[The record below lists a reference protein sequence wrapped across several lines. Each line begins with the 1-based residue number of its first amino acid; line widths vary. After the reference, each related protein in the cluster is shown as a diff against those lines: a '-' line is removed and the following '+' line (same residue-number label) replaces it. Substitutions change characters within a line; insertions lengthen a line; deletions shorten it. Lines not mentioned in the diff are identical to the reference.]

1 MSYEHDRIGKVDEW
15 LMDQAIEAVEEHVLE
30 HFGAEEL
37 SELTIEQI
45 DEVVAYG
52 ETLSEHSL
60 THWAYKEMYNR
71 WEWVSEDAA
80 WGTEV

>member
-1 MSYEHDRIGKVDEW
+1 MSYEHYNIGKVDEW

-30 HFGAEEL
+30 HFGVEEL

-45 DEVVAYG
+45 EEVTAYG
-52 ETLSEHSL
+52 ETLNENSL
-60 THWAYKEMYNR
+60 THWAYKDMYNR
-71 WEWVSEDAA
+71 WEWATEDAA